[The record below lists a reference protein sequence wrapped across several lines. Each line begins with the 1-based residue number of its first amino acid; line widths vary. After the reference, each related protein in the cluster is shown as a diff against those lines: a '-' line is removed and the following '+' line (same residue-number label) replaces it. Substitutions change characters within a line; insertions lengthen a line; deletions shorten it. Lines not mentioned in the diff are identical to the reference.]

1 MPAAIL
7 LSSKPPAAAT
17 CSSSSSSTGQPP
29 ATSGTSKGKKVVLES
44 TQKTDQSESKF
55 SLRMCAT
62 GDVRYWITLNEPW
75 CACALGYGSGEHAPG
90 HREDAGKEPYLA
102 AHHMLLA
109 HARAVKCYRHSYQHI
124 HGGSIVSRQK
134 DGTKFAAARIP
145 RHLPRKPTEPIPSL
159 HGLAKSLLWLKKAM
173 ASGMAFASLGR
184 PWPHQVQPGTAAE
197 RLQRSAPSGAPARDG
212 SLRSSVATATFAGL
226 AAGLRNSSAGRRG
239 VSRAAGTAG
248 PTPIQEVMHALEQ
261 VKDPDMGT
269 DIVSSGF
276 VGQIKAERITGNIS
290 LVLEVEMYKAE
301 VEERLSQ
308 IPWAKS
314 VEVRVGAVRQQTSAT
329 NPPRPMPQMP
339 DSLKNVKTILAVSSC
354 KGGVGKST
362 VAVNLAFSLYQKGYK
377 VGIFD
382 CDVYGP
388 SLPVMLRFQ
397 EDTPKMEM
405 YQDEQKQKHIRPVID
420 PNTGIKMVSF
430 GFVGHAAVMRG
441 SMVTGVMSQLVTQT
455 DWGELDYL
463 VLDMPPGTGDI
474 HLTLSQVCQITAA
487 VIVTTPQKLSVIDV
501 ERGISMFSQ
510 LNVPSVAVVQNMSY
524 MSLPNGE
531 RQYIF
536 GQTDAGYA
544 IADTFGIEQVFEL
557 PIEASVAAAGDSG
570 KPFGNKGD
578 SETAKQMD
586 KLTEAVITEV
596 EKIHDNR
603 QQPELSWDGEL
614 RILRLKLAGG
624 EELGI
629 DPRELRLRDK
639 GAGGVTPPP
648 ADLSPD
654 EIVDMGNYAVVI
666 KWSDGVVQVAPHK
679 WPGSLST
686 ETREVPCLM
695 SNWRLPEART
705 LKSDVAGVI
714 PAYLVSETCITLNMD
729 WKEPL
734 SDSAADQAAQR
745 RALDWQLGWFADP
758 IYKGAYPATMRE
770 RCGDRLPEFSDEEVA
785 MLKGSSDFFGLNHY
799 STDFVSQ
806 GEDGPPAVPNY
817 FADQDVR
824 NVSDPRWQR
833 TDMGWDIVPWGFEK
847 LLSWIQKEYDPTG
860 GILVTENGCA
870 VRENTEAEA
879 VQDTARVEYL
889 QGYLAQLHK
898 AMANG
903 AVIKGYLVWSLLD
916 NFEWAF
922 GYAKRFGIVRVDFTT
937 QQRTPKASAQLISDL
952 CKGGKLKVPSRV
964 QASSEFFPYN
974 GRGKEPEVEPK
985 KVAAPPA
992 LSKADAKRMLEE
1004 FVMRYQDDHFQSKM
1018 VSCFQQYLIHNDE
1031 MRLLKARRSLCMPIQ
1046 AEIIPK
1052 YGFEPTAR
1060 GVSRVQATLSA
1071 PALTEDPDI
1080 KQMNE
1085 LVVYLT
1091 GDFPKTKAAE
1101 GATV

>member
-1 MPAAIL
+1 M
-7 LSSKPPAAAT
+7 
-17 CSSSSSSTGQPP
+17 Q
-29 ATSGTSKGKKVVLES
+29 
-44 TQKTDQSESKF
+44 
-55 SLRMCAT
+55 
-62 GDVRYWITLNEPW
+62 
-75 CACALGYGSGEHAPG
+75 
-90 HREDAGKEPYLA
+90 
-102 AHHMLLA
+102 
-109 HARAVKCYRHSYQHI
+109 
-124 HGGSIVSRQK
+124 
-134 DGTKFAAARIP
+134 
-145 RHLPRKPTEPIPSL
+145 
-159 HGLAKSLLWLKKAM
+159 
-173 ASGMAFASLGR
+173 
-184 PWPHQVQPGTAAE
+184 
-197 RLQRSAPSGAPARDG
+197 
-212 SLRSSVATATFAGL
+212 
-226 AAGLRNSSAGRRG
+226 
-239 VSRAAGTAG
+239 
-248 PTPIQEVMHALEQ
+248 ALEQ

-269 DIVSSGF
+269 DIVASGF

-308 IPWAKS
+308 IPWAKT

-405 YQDEQKQKHIRPVID
+405 YQDEQQQKHIRPVID

-596 EKIHDNR
+596 EKIHENR
-603 QQPELSWDGEL
+603 QQPELSWDGER

-679 WPGSLST
+679 
-686 ETREVPCLM
+686 
-695 SNWRLPEART
+695 
-705 LKSDVAGVI
+705 
-714 PAYLVSETCITLNMD
+714 
-729 WKEPL
+729 
-734 SDSAADQAAQR
+734 
-745 RALDWQLGWFADP
+745 
-758 IYKGAYPATMRE
+758 
-770 RCGDRLPEFSDEEVA
+770 
-785 MLKGSSDFFGLNHY
+785 
-799 STDFVSQ
+799 
-806 GEDGPPAVPNY
+806 
-817 FADQDVR
+817 
-824 NVSDPRWQR
+824 
-833 TDMGWDIVPWGFEK
+833 
-847 LLSWIQKEYDPTG
+847 
-860 GILVTENGCA
+860 
-870 VRENTEAEA
+870 
-879 VQDTARVEYL
+879 
-889 QGYLAQLHK
+889 
-898 AMANG
+898 
-903 AVIKGYLVWSLLD
+903 
-916 NFEWAF
+916 
-922 GYAKRFGIVRVDFTT
+922 
-937 QQRTPKASAQLISDL
+937 QLID
-952 CKGGKLKVPSRV
+952 GD
-964 QASSEFFPYN
+964 E
-974 GRGKEPEVEPK
+974 RGPMPHVE
-985 KVAAPPA
+985 
-992 LSKADAKRMLEE
+992 LE
-1004 FVMRYQDDHFQSKM
+1004 
-1018 VSCFQQYLIHNDE
+1018 
-1031 MRLLKARRSLCMPIQ
+1031 
-1046 AEIIPK
+1046 
-1052 YGFEPTAR
+1052 TA
-1060 GVSRVQATLSA
+1060 
-1071 PALTEDPDI
+1071 
-1080 KQMNE
+1080 
-1085 LVVYLT
+1085 
-1091 GDFPKTKAAE
+1091 
-1101 GATV
+1101 